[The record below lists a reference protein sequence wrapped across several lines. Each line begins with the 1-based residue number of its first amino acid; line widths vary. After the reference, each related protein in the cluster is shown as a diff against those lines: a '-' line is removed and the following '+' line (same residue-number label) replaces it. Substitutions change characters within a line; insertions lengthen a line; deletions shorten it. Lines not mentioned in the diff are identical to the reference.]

1 MTEQFHI
8 KPRDIKTYV
17 NTQVF
22 YANAHRNITHNS
34 QKLESI
40 QMFISWL
47 VDEQNIVHTKEYYS
61 SHEKEKLLW
70 MTLKNMLRER
80 SQI

>member
-61 SHEKEKLLW
+61 VMKR
-70 MTLKNMLRER
+70 KNYYG
-80 SQI
+80 